1 MNFYKTLLAF
11 AIALSVFSSNVFSM
25 QDDLFAPDLEF
36 GNGPHTSPYK
46 TSDQPEEKTDKSYSH
61 WGLSHWFSG
70 IEEYI
75 QTCLC
80 CTVRKEEGLYRH
92 TIQHDTYL
100 SSGSIGREEPRTTV
114 VISDCFCNYF
124 TTYDDED
131 PRQCYRAFCC
141 FPFAAITHL
150 CCLPS
155 ACCKMS
161 KSDPEEVFHV
171 GQTHYS
177 SYQPTYSPENRS
189 RAGDY
194 SEYNILRY
202 DSPKTRDRKRHE
214 RPGGIFYHDE

>member
-114 VISDCFCNYF
+114 VISDCFFNYF
-124 TTYDDED
+124 TTYDRD
-131 PRQCYRAFCC
+131 PRRCDKAICC
-141 FPFAAITHL
+141 FPFAVITHL

-171 GQTHYS
+171 GQTHYP
-177 SYQPTYSPENRS
+177 SYQPQYSILEKE
-189 RAGDY
+189 RARDFARGAL
-194 SEYNILRY
+194 EYKH
-202 DSPKTRDRKRHE
+202 SPCTCRTCIFGQPNVCPKRT
-214 RPGGIFYHDE
+214 